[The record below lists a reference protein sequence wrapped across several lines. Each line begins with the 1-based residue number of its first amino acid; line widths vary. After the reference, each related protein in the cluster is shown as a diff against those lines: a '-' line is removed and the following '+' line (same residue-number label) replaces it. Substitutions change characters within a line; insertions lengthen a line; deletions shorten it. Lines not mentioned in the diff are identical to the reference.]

1 MGSPTTANNFN
12 VTAPPDKQE
21 IQRLLKHKYQALLSL
36 DESTRENIWQ
46 LFHTLL
52 ASHFALD
59 YASMLNVLVGNGEVA
74 NNEVNRK
81 EFSRWFNQD
90 VMGMVNCLSE
100 SELYDEPK
108 AILAL
113 SEIIAELKSSLDC
126 IEEDDVTAEMDYI
139 LDLPYRAMDLISSC
153 SDIPKLEVREFVNE
167 SQRIRISHSQ
177 RKFKITGLVSSDHSA
192 IRSKIQWT
200 LLT

>member
-1 MGSPTTANNFN
+1 MSSPTTTNNFIP
-12 VTAPPDKQE
+12 TAPPDKQD

-36 DESTRENIWQ
+36 DESTRGNIWL
-46 LFHTLL
+46 LFHTFL

-59 YASMLNVLVGNGEVA
+59 YASKLNMLVENKEVA

-90 VMGMVNCLSE
+90 VMEMVSCLSE

-126 IEEDDVTAEMDYI
+126 IEEDGVTAEMDFI
-139 LDLPYRAMDLISSC
+139 LDLPYRAMDIISSC
-153 SDIPKLEVREFVNE
+153 SDIPKLEVQEFVNE
-167 SQRIRISHSQ
+167 SQCIRVSRSQ
-177 RKFKITGLVSSDHSA
+177 RKFRITGLVPSVDNA
-192 IRSKIQWT
+192 PKSKIEWT
-200 LLT
+200 LK